1 MITIESGKL
10 TIPEEERFIGFAGD
24 NDAVE
29 KQIVVIG
36 RSEQDSTYTLYL
48 GFDDGSVKSVP
59 LSAESTGS
67 GVVLSWRVKREDL
80 LSAGVVAAQVKI
92 TDNGGNTEHTT
103 KDYFWLGSSVEL
115 DDDGAEIEYITA
127 SELEKRLSEAASE
140 IESRSTYRGEDGFWY
155 VYDRSQDSFIK
166 TGYCGTL
173 QVDNSMSSSSQ
184 NPVSNRAVTSF
195 IGAQISQIYA
205 EIGNI
210 EAALEEI

>member
-36 RSEQDSTYTLYL
+36 RSEPDCTYTLYL
-48 GFDDGSVKSVP
+48 GFDDGTVKSVP
-59 LSAESTGS
+59 LSAEATG
-67 GVVLSWRVKREDL
+67 GDTVLSWRVKREDL

-92 TDNGGNTEHTT
+92 ADDGGNAEHTT

-140 IESRSTYRGEDGFWY
+140 IESRSSYRGEDGFWY

-166 TGYCGTL
+166 TGYRGTL
-173 QVDNSMSSSSQ
+173 QVDTSMSSSSP
-184 NPVSNRAVTSF
+184 NPVSNQAVTNF
-195 IGAQISQIYA
+195 IGAQISHIYA
-205 EIGNI
+205 EIGDI
-210 EAALEEI
+210 ESALEEI